1 MSALSEE
8 FQAARQML
16 HKAAAIAATTPGRE
30 AGQLYALIGIGH
42 ALLAS
47 AGPGTAAEARNDERG
62 LYDAQAAQD

>member
-1 MSALSEE
+1 
-8 FQAARQML
+8 ML
-16 HKAAAIAATTPGRE
+16 HKAEAIAATSLGRDT
-30 AGQLYALIGIGH
+30 GYLYALIGVGH